1 MHALARGDEMHV
13 MHSRTR
19 IVRPGI
25 AAALSLREFVHR
37 AKVLGMFRDF
47 QRQLLGLD
55 PAVAIEL
62 RAQVREGFRK
72 HAGEKDRGN
81 IKTAMME
88 GSRQLVFLRTYAGTS
103 RWTKAGQVEDSWVGT
118 GDPDDVKGR
127 LGDFSS
133 LFPKG

>member
-1 MHALARGDEMHV
+1 MSTGRV
-13 MHSRTR
+13 
-19 IVRPGI
+19 VRPGI

-47 QRQLLGLD
+47 QRQLQGLD
-55 PAVAIEL
+55 PAVATEL

-72 HAGEKDRGN
+72 HAGEMDRGN
-81 IKTAMME
+81 IKAAMME
-88 GSRQLVFLRTYAGTS
+88 GSRQLVFLRTYAGTA
-103 RWTKAGQVEDSWVGT
+103 RWTKGGAAGGGGDSWVGT

-133 LFPKG
+133 LFPKA